1 MRQGV
6 LTAMIIFFSLFIV
19 IVIFISSLVTKPI
32 RLLQIKMST
41 LVRNN
46 MLTHI
51 PEHPYAGETL
61 SLTRSFNNMIAEM
74 KELIARLKM
83 EEREKEALNY
93 QMLLSQMNPHF
104 LLNTLNTIKW
114 IAMEREVDEV
124 VHICVNL
131 GKLLER
137 SLRHDV

>member
-1 MRQGV
+1 
-6 LTAMIIFFSLFIV
+6 
-19 IVIFISSLVTKPI
+19 
-32 RLLQIKMST
+32 
-41 LVRNN
+41 
-46 MLTHI
+46 
-51 PEHPYAGETL
+51 YAGETL

-137 SLRHDV
+137 SLRHDVELLHLRDALDTVQSYLDTQQLRYPTDKLRAIFEIDEQLLYTLVPKFT